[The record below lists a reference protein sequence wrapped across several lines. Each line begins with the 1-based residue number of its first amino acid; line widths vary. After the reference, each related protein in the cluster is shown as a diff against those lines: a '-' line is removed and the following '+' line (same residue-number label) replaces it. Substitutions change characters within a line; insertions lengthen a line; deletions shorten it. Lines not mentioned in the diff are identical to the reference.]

1 MEGGPPTGNSG
12 YHPSWMI
19 LCIVTQLFHIYNVCF
34 SSITYHLV
42 DDDSCCCCT
51 CKRDANECQP
61 GSLSLFS
68 LLSYK
73 PYCTVQIHLGV
84 LCTYILDVWEM
95 LILFRLS
102 FPYST
107 FFLCWKEICS
117 SMMLLPKHG
126 YYTRNFLGFLWLFFP
141 HNFSEKILPL
151 YECTMIT
158 AAEAILVNN
167 THGWGN
173 RGTQQHKLLNSGYR
187 TPSQNSSIKKF
198 SPPPSTLIGFYIARQ
213 AVFPSL
219 YLLLKKKDSISP
231 VLAC

>member
-19 LCIVTQLFHIYNVCF
+19 LCIVTQLFHIYDVCF

-102 FPYST
+102 FPLLY
-107 FFLCWKEICS
+107 FFSVLKRDAWCC
-117 SMMLLPKHG
+117 
-126 YYTRNFLGFLWLFFP
+126 
-141 HNFSEKILPL
+141 
-151 YECTMIT
+151 
-158 AAEAILVNN
+158 
-167 THGWGN
+167 
-173 RGTQQHKLLNSGYR
+173 
-187 TPSQNSSIKKF
+187 SQNTDTTQGTFLASYGSF
-198 SPPPSTLIGFYIARQ
+198 SHTTFLRKYYPYTSVRW
-213 AVFPSL
+213 SL
-219 YLLLKKKDSISP
+219 QQKPYL
-231 VLAC
+231 